1 MSMQKAVKKP
11 SQPSHTAEILLS
23 ELGQACETVL
33 KLLHQLEAP
42 GITSVQK
49 EEILGELS
57 AEITHLHEHTRGLDN
72 RVLEDG
78 S

>member
-1 MSMQKAVKKP
+1 MSMQRAVKKP
-11 SQPSHTAEILLS
+11 SQPSHTGEVLLL

-42 GITSVQK
+42 GLTADQK

-57 AEITHLHEHTRGLDN
+57 AEITHLHEHTRGLDDKI
-72 RVLEDG
+72 VDE
-78 S
+78 